1 MPTMSWQQPI
11 DRRRLLGAGLTLGAG
26 LWLPASR
33 AADAAATLIF
43 THTTVVTND
52 VARREFTDVALVVQ
66 DGLVAAIG
74 PTDELLAAY
83 PGADRFDGRQKALLP
98 GLINCHAHLAQTLE
112 RGFNEDFGFP
122 NSVKLAVTPRSQLS
136 QEEQTLMAVVGA
148 LEGIRCGTTTMVQV
162 ADGIAAAA
170 PELARSG
177 QRWVFAENVRDKANG
192 AGAISPETLAASTP
206 PQFSDAMRAS
216 GMQRVSDLHS
226 AWHGADNGRI
236 SVFPAAGVIEDA
248 SPELLRAIRDFAER
262 HDLGYTIHLN
272 QSTWEVEYMQRYHG
286 LRPTEFLH
294 KHEFLGPRLFAAH
307 CRYVNDAEIAL
318 LGSTRTIVSHQA
330 AMAANRGVSPPIVA
344 LRDAGCPIALGTDN
358 NNNDIFE
365 VMRVAMLL
373 ERIQRSDERPGLL
386 PQPEDVLD
394 DAVRGGAVAVNQASQ
409 LGSLEIGK
417 KADLLVLDT
426 LSPHLTP
433 HGRILSAWVHNGQPA
448 DIEAVMVEGR
458 FLMRDRKVLTLDED
472 LIMAEAE
479 RVGRRAWQ
487 RALEN
492 GPVPLPRRG

>member
-1 MPTMSWQQPI
+1 
-11 DRRRLLGAGLTLGAG
+11 
-26 LWLPASR
+26 
-33 AADAAATLIF
+33 
-43 THTTVVTND
+43 
-52 VARREFTDVALVVQ
+52 
-66 DGLVAAIG
+66 
-74 PTDELLAAY
+74 
-83 PGADRFDGRQKALLP
+83 
-98 GLINCHAHLAQTLE
+98 
-112 RGFNEDFGFP
+112 
-122 NSVKLAVTPRSQLS
+122 
-136 QEEQTLMAVVGA
+136 
-148 LEGIRCGTTTMVQV
+148 
-162 ADGIAAAA
+162 
-170 PELARSG
+170 
-177 QRWVFAENVRDKANG
+177 
-192 AGAISPETLAASTP
+192 
-206 PQFSDAMRAS
+206 
-216 GMQRVSDLHS
+216 
-226 AWHGADNGRI
+226 
-236 SVFPAAGVIEDA
+236 
-248 SPELLRAIRDFAER
+248 
-262 HDLGYTIHLN
+262 
-272 QSTWEVEYMQRYHG
+272 
-286 LRPTEFLH
+286 
-294 KHEFLGPRLFAAH
+294 
-307 CRYVNDAEIAL
+307 L

-487 RALEN
+487 RALEK